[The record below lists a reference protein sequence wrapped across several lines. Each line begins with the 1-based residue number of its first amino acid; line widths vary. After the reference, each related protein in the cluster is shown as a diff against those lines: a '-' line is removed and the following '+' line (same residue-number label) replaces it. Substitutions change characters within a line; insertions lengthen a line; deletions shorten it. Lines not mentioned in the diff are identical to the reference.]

1 MNRKVL
7 ASCLLFSMVAMGV
20 PAQKDLAEKA
30 KKDLVETTKFGGYV
44 IGRAAFND
52 RDLSSSNKYH
62 SNFDLRL
69 VRAYVDGK
77 VLNVAYKLQVEYEGY
92 GGTSEKGPH
101 IVDAWAE
108 WQRYKFFRVKVGQF
122 KRCFT
127 FENPMNP
134 WDVSFGDYSQLVQKL
149 AGFSD
154 RVGEHSS
161 GGRDGGIQI
170 QGDLLESRRDGHSF
184 VHYQLG
190 VYNGQGINHN
200 DINNHKDLIGSVSI
214 SPVKNLSVA
223 FFGWNGKYTGSV
235 SGQYLNTAG
244 LTATDTRS
252 VTVDRNR
259 MAVGLKYGGPFTVRA
274 EYGVSEGHKVADYRY
289 VNHESPLELNPSKS
303 DGADAWYIMTA
314 VPVTKDKKCRIQ
326 ARWDVYR
333 DQKTWNSA
341 KRIYG
346 LGAEYYF
353 YKNLKLQANYSYVDD
368 RSTTVPDRHFNT
380 LDLQLYWRW

>member
-1 MNRKVL
+1 MIMKKIFIVL
-7 ASCLLFSMVAMGV
+7 SLMFLCATFGIN
-20 PAQKDLAEKA
+20 AQKDLAEQA
-30 KKDLVETTKFGGYV
+30 KKDILETSKFGGYV

-52 RDLSSSNKYH
+52 RDLSTSNKSH

-77 VLNVAYKLQVEYEGY
+77 MLNFAYKLQVEYEGY
-92 GGTSEKGPH
+92 GGTNEKGPH

-108 WQRYKFFRVKVGQF
+108 WQKYSFFRVKVGQF

-134 WDVSFGDYSQLVQKL
+134 WDISFGDYSQLVQKM

-161 GGRDGGIQI
+161 GGRDGGVQI
-170 QGDLLESRRDGHSF
+170 QGDLFPSRKDGHAF
-184 VHYQLG
+184 LHYQLG

-200 DINNHKDLIGSVSI
+200 DINNHKDVIGNIAI
-214 SPVKNLSVA
+214 SPVKNLTVA
-223 FFGWNGKYTGSV
+223 FFGWSGNYTGTV
-235 SGQYLNTAG
+235 SSQA
-244 LTATDTRS
+244 

-259 MAVGLKYGGPFTVRA
+259 MAAGIRYTGPFIFCA
-274 EYGVSEGHKVADYRY
+274 EYGVSEGHKVSDYVY
-289 VNHESPLELNPSKS
+289 DVNNGLTLKPNTS
-303 DGADAWYIMTA
+303 DGADTWYIMSA
-314 VPVTKDKKCRIQ
+314 VPVTKDKKLKVQ

-346 LGAEYYF
+346 LGSEYYF
-353 YKNLKLQANYSYVDD
+353 SKNLKIQANYNFISDK
-368 RSTTVPDRHFNT
+368 STSAIDQHYNS